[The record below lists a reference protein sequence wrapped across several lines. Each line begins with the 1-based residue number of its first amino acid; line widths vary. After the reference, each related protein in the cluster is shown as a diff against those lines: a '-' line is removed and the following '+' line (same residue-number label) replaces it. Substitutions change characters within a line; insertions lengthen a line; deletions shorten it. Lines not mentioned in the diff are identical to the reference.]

1 MMWFIRF
8 QRHFEIRM
16 VITQALYD
24 EGIKYS
30 SNIDGIFGEIIP
42 SPGIISAS
50 RVGVKDRRTH
60 PGVENG
66 VYSPILHP
74 YKCDNTPLG
83 GKGCQFSNPSP
94 RQPPFTSLQNYAWF
108 SPFAFSLLSFPFNCF
123 LSTVDQSYTVRISK
137 NPDPVRRISRTPG

>member
-1 MMWFIRF
+1 
-8 QRHFEIRM
+8 M

-74 YKCDNTPLG
+74 YEP
-83 GKGCQFSNPSP
+83 NPSH
-94 RQPPFTSLQNYAWF
+94 PPNPPKPPPWKCYFDDVVYS
-108 SPFAFSLLSFPFNCF
+108 
-123 LSTVDQSYTVRISK
+123 LSTSFR
-137 NPDPVRRISRTPG
+137 NPDGDYTSIV

>member
-8 QRHFEIRM
+8 QRLFEIRM

-74 YKCDNTPLG
+74 YFVPDKT
-83 GKGCQFSNPSP
+83 SP
-94 RQPPFTSLQNYAWF
+94 RL
-108 SPFAFSLLSFPFNCF
+108 
-123 LSTVDQSYTVRISK
+123 SYT
-137 NPDPVRRISRTPG
+137 PG